1 LNVQIETLDK
11 LVKELQETVESKTNT
26 VNELTIVNQDYE
38 ELYGSLQ
45 EAMKNEANDAWEQSQ
60 IEVE

>member
-1 LNVQIETLDK
+1 LNAQIETLDN
-11 LVKELQETVESKTNT
+11 LVKELQATVESKTNT

-45 EAMKNEANDAWEQSQ
+45 EAMKNEASDAWEQSQ